1 MGGAS
6 AESVRALAV
15 EATDALVD
23 AGEVDE
29 ASAFMLRQLRALDPA
44 VRADVLRVLDRVVRD
59 LPAHWRRR
67 KGVPQLMVFLDGPAA
82 VRVERIT
89 FREMSRHGY
98 LDEFSRW
105 SASVP
110 AARAEDQG
118 CAALVYGDR
127 IHARINRIGPFGSA
141 WHLPDTRVDVRTVH
155 RELRVSPTFS
165 LPFEIEGRLFPRLVF
180 PAWVSDTLTRARQ
193 G

>member
-1 MGGAS
+1 MN
-6 AESVRALAV
+6 
-15 EATDALVD
+15 
-23 AGEVDE
+23 E
-29 ASAFMLRQLRALDPA
+29 ASAFMRGQLRALDPA

-67 KGVPQLMVFLDGPAA
+67 KGVPQLMVFLDGPAT

-89 FREMSRHGY
+89 FGELSRYGY

-105 SASVP
+105 AAAVP
-110 AARAEDQG
+110 AARAEGHG

-127 IHARINRIGPFGSA
+127 VHARINRIGPFGSA
-141 WHLPDTRVDVRTVH
+141 WHLPDTRVDVRTAH
-155 RELRVSPTFS
+155 RDLRTSPTFS
-165 LPFEIEGRLFPRLVF
+165 LPFEVEGRLFPRLVF
-180 PAWVSDTLTRARQ
+180 PAWVSDTLTQARR

>member
-1 MGGAS
+1 MNESGAF
-6 AESVRALAV
+6 L
-15 EATDALVD
+15 L
-23 AGEVDE
+23 G
-29 ASAFMLRQLRALDPA
+29 QLRALEPA

-67 KGVPQLMVFLDGPAA
+67 KGVPRLMVSLDGPAA
-82 VRVERIT
+82 VRVERIS
-89 FREMSRHGY
+89 FAEMSRHGY

-110 AARAEDQG
+110 AARADAHG

-155 RELRVSPTFS
+155 RDLRVSPTFS
-165 LPFEIEGRLFPRLVF
+165 LPFEVEGRLFPRLVF
-180 PAWVSDTLTRARQ
+180 PPWVSDTLTHARRS
-193 G
+193 